1 MDDKFRTYLLKQINL
16 HLDFFSKNELIN
28 LKLINDKNKIKL
40 KYNNLKIKIK
50 KEIKKEMN
58 IKKLDNR
65 KRYYNPITKKH
76 VLCKKSID
84 KQLDNYLESEQ
95 IAELFDK
102 L

>member
-16 HLDFFSKNELIN
+16 HLEFFSKNELIN

-50 KEIKKEMN
+50 KEIK

-65 KRYYNPITKKH
+65 KRFYNPITKKH